1 MILKLCLNETIK
13 RISFET
19 EKLTFEQLLAL
30 ITDAYGSG
38 NWAIHF
44 VDDEDENITI
54 KSTAEVEEAL
64 RIFGGLELT
73 PKFFVTPIE
82 EEDVPS
88 IDMPVGEE
96 NPLGSLLKS
105 LSTSFENLSSS
116 TKTQDLSSVMKGL
129 SDAFQ
134 NAGSVASNL
143 TTQAYQGG
151 KTALEKMPRSKEDA
165 KETAKEIGE
174 NARNA
179 VVNGMESVK
188 NSLPKDQDEAIQMVK
203 DVTDQTVKMVNDGV
217 EMIKVGYNHETTQ
230 QVLSSMKSGLET
242 SFALLTQKIGELKDT
257 LDSNEKTQ
265 GLTDFLKE
273 MGDKLSEL
281 GKKVSSIVYGTTNP
295 QPAPEDVEDPVVH
308 LAVTCDGCQEG
319 PLVGIRYKCAVCD
332 NLDFCE
338 ACEVDGI
345 HNGHPLLKIR
355 TPGQAPTA
363 IIVSMKDEDEVPEMF
378 GQQPRRRHRGRRHH
392 HAHHGCDGKMWHRGG
407 FGGRGRG
414 RGRGGSRRGR
424 GGFFRQFSELFRHG
438 PAHQEWQCPPAE
450 AFQQQQQQ
458 QQQETVVSEEPKV
471 TEEKK
476 QEEEQQQQP
485 IEIVSDVSASPVEE
499 VKTEV
504 VDEKPEVIEPKVEA
518 ELVEEEP
525 KMVVSEKVKPKKLT
539 KLEVPAIKP
548 RATVVDSL
556 PIPEE
561 MTAGQKFVKTFVVR
575 NDSAVVWPAGCRI
588 HHVAC
593 SRMGMPQGGM
603 EIPSASPGESVTIKI
618 PLQAPEQEGR
628 HTANFRL
635 KTSDGKKFGQR
646 LWVALSIDKMT
657 ASSDEEKV
665 PVVEEKPDVVIAATV
680 VEEVVESKP
689 IVVEEEEEKPVES
702 KPIIVEDDLE
712 QVIRDLEN
720 QETPVVVAEAM
731 PVVQETP
738 VVPPMTLPIVGEPIA
753 TGVSFPVQEQ
763 VVAQPIASVP
773 INPFA
778 AHLETLETMG
788 FHDREMNQEL
798 CVRFNGDMGAIVGT
812 LCSM

>member
-1 MILKLCLNETIK
+1 MKMILKLCLNETIK

-54 KSTAEVEEAL
+54 KSTAEIEEAL
-64 RIFGGLELT
+64 RIFDGLDLT

-88 IDMPVGEE
+88 IDMPASEE

-129 SDAFQ
+129 STAFQ
-134 NAGSVASNL
+134 TAGSVA
-143 TTQAYQGG
+143 TQAYEGG

-203 DVTDQTVKMVNDGV
+203 DVTDQTLKTVNDGV
-217 EMIKVGYNHETTQ
+217 EMLKVGYNHETTQ

-242 SFALLTQKIGELKDT
+242 SFALLTQKFGELN

-319 PLVGIRYKCAVCD
+319 PIIGVRYKCAVCD

-392 HAHHGCDGKMWHRGG
+392 HGCDGKMWHRGG

-424 GGFFRQFSELFRHG
+424 GGFFRQFSDLFRQG
-438 PAHQEWQCPPAE
+438 PTYQEWECSPAQ
-450 AFQQQQQQ
+450 AFQQQEQQQQ
-458 QQQETVVSEEPKV
+458 QQQEDVISEEPKV
-471 TEEKK
+471 SEED
-476 QEEEQQQQP
+476 QEP
-485 IEIVSDVSASPVEE
+485 IEIEPVEE
-499 VKTEV
+499 EIV
-504 VDEKPEVIEPKVEA
+504 VETEVIEPKVED
-518 ELVEEEP
+518 ELVEEP
-525 KMVVSEKVKPKKLT
+525 KMVVTERKQVKLKKL
-539 KLEVPAIKP
+539 KKIDVPAIKP

-561 MTAGQKFVKTFVVR
+561 MTAGQKFVKTFVIR
-575 NDSAVVWPAGCRI
+575 NDSAMTWPAGCRI

-635 KTSDGKKFGQR
+635 KTKDGKKFGQR

-657 ASSDEEKV
+657 ASSDEEKAA
-665 PVVEEKPDVVIAATV
+665 VVEEKPEAVVAATV
-680 VEEVVESKP
+680 VE
-689 IVVEEEEEKPVES
+689 EEEEEKPVES

-720 QETPVVVAEAM
+720 QETPVVAETM
-731 PVVQETP
+731 PVVQEAP

-753 TGVSFPVQEQ
+753 AGISFPVQEQ
-763 VVAQPIASVP
+763 VHVAQPIAQP
-773 INPFA
+773 INQFA

-788 FHDREMNQEL
+788 FNNREVNQEL
-798 CVRFNGDMGAIVGT
+798 CVRFNGDMGLIVGH
-812 LCSM
+812 LLA